1 MVDEVKLAKCVI
13 VVQLSVADCVVM
25 ALRVGQLLWREVIVD
40 KRTDPPYYAGSYGLV
55 YELRSGPTADPHYT
69 RGFIGKNR
77 RPCSDNIS
85 SCSQCA
91 LLLHRFNFQDNNK
104 NRINRNLSP

>member
-1 MVDEVKLAKCVI
+1 MV
-13 VVQLSVADCVVM
+13 

-55 YELRSGPTADPHYT
+55 YELRSGPTADPHYA

-77 RPCSDNIS
+77 RPCSDIYPLARS
-85 SCSQCA
+85 GPAGVYFFFIDSTFKTTTRTESIGIF
-91 LLLHRFNFQDNNK
+91 LHRQ
-104 NRINRNLSP
+104 